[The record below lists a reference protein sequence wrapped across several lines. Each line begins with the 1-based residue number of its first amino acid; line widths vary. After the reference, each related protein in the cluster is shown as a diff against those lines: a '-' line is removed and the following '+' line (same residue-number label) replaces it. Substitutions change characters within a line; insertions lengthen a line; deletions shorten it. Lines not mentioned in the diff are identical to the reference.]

1 MTWLPRDT
9 DDLNSI
15 AVDWLAALSDA
26 LSNGDQTRLESLF
39 QYDSHW
45 RDVLAFTWHLTTVS
59 GAPEVAAALCGAQ
72 SETKATRFEID
83 PYRTPPRLVHRAGDE
98 TLEAIFRFETAFGRG
113 SGIFRLV
120 PGPEGPTGW
129 IFHTALQKL
138 KGFEEKTGWDRPKGE
153 SYARDFGGPNWL
165 DQRIAAQAYEDRDPD
180 VIVVGGGQA
189 GLDIAARLGQLGI
202 DTLIVDKNKRI
213 GDNWRNRYHSLTL
226 HNEVHVNHMPYM
238 PFPETWPTYVPKD
251 KLANWFE
258 SYADAMELNFWTDT
272 EFTGGTYDDGQQ
284 KWTVTLRRGDGSE
297 RIMRPRH
304 IVMAVGVSGIKNM
317 PDLPGLND
325 YAGTVVHSAE
335 YSDGEPWE
343 GKRAL
348 ILGTGNS
355 GHDVAQDLHSHGAH
369 ATLVQR
375 RPTTVVS
382 VEPSGQ
388 LVYGLYKEGPP
399 TEDCDLI
406 VTSVPFPVLKRT
418 YQMIVKE
425 SQKADKALLEQL
437 HAAGFKMDVGEE
449 GTGFQMKYLQRGGG
463 YYLDVGCSQLII
475 DGDVG
480 LLQFDEIDTFT
491 PEGARLKDGEI
502 IPADLL
508 VLATGYKGQQDLMRL
523 LFGDEIANRAGPVW
537 GFAED
542 GELANMWKRTGQ
554 PGLWFIAG
562 SLAQCRIY
570 SKYLALQIKACEED
584 MISVQL
590 EPGTATAIAGE

>member
-1 MTWLPRDT
+1 MTGLPRNT

-15 AVDWLAALSDA
+15 AIEWLAAFSDA
-26 LSNGDQTRLESLF
+26 LSRGEQDRLASLF
-39 QYDSHW
+39 QRDSHW
-45 RDVLAFTWHLTTVS
+45 RDVLAFTWHLTTVN
-59 GAPEVAAALCGAQ
+59 GASELATALCGAQ
-72 SETKATRFEID
+72 SKTKAIHFEID
-83 PYRTPPRLVHRAGDE
+83 PDRTPPRLVHRAGDE
-98 TLEAIFRFETAFGRG
+98 TLEAFFWFETALGRG

-120 PGPEGPTGW
+120 PGPKGPTGW
-129 IFHTALQKL
+129 MFHTALQEL
-138 KGFEEKTGWDRPKGE
+138 KGFEEKIGWNRPKGE

-165 DQRIAAQAYEDRDPD
+165 DQRIAAQAYDDRDPA
-180 VIVVGGGQA
+180 VIIVGGGQA

-272 EFTGGTYDDGQQ
+272 EFAGGTYDDGAQ
-284 KWTVTLRRGDGSE
+284 KWTVTLRRSDGGE
-297 RIMRPRH
+297 RVMHPRH

-317 PDLPGLND
+317 PDLPGLDD
-325 YAGTVVHSAE
+325 YAGTVVHSTE
-335 YSDGEPWE
+335 YTDGEPWD

-375 RPTTVVS
+375 HPTTVVS

-388 LVYGLYKEGPP
+388 LVYALYKEGPP

-425 SQKADKALLEQL
+425 SQKADKELLEQL
-437 HAAGFKMDVGEE
+437 DAASFKMDVGDE

-475 DGDVG
+475 DREVG
-480 LLQFDEIDTFT
+480 LLQFDEIDTFV
-491 PEGARLKDGEI
+491 PEGARLKDGGI
-502 IPADLL
+502 VPADLL

-523 LFGDEIANRAGPVW
+523 LFGDEIADRVGPVW

-570 SKYLALQIKACEED
+570 SKYLALQIKACEEG
-584 MISVQL
+584 MISLQL
-590 EPGTATAIAGE
+590 EPGVSTAIAAE